1 MTGNVTAAM
10 RSRLC
15 ALSLSLCGFF
25 LATCLIVPGSA
36 LSNENV
42 VRIQD
47 TPPASGKFVRSD
59 RGYMVAYDQAIPGTH
74 ETIRMIPVPG
84 GVIEIQPPIERDA
97 VDDAVTLESA
107 KPLTRE
113 TTKIELQP
121 FWVSETEITMK
132 QLMPYRQ
139 LYYRIKK
146 KHPDEDAD
154 PIEFGHVDGVTG
166 PTDVYAPDVHFEYA
180 TELDAAAPSGS
191 QYMARQYT
199 KWLSLLTKHEY
210 RLPMRSEWQHACR
223 ALSHEEQAAT
233 KQATE
238 KQATIDTAS
247 HLDRHAVYAA
257 NATAK
262 PSLLVRRKSPNAWG
276 LFDMQGN
283 AAEWVIEDTARTGLQ
298 YGHVAMGG
306 HLRSDA
312 EDCQCDSMI
321 RSSLSWWDVDPD
333 FPRSPW
339 WTTSGDGLM
348 TGFRIIAPFVPMS
361 NEGKQIAWEPDSKE
375 LFDDVKARIEQGR
388 GTYGL
393 AQ

>member
-1 MTGNVTAAM
+1 MTGNVIAAM
-10 RSRLC
+10 RNHPC
-15 ALSLSLCGFF
+15 ALSLCGLF
-25 LATCLIVPGSA
+25 LATCLFMPGGA
-36 LSNENV
+36 LSNDNV
-42 VRIQD
+42 VRVQN
-47 TPPASGKFVRSD
+47 TPPASGKFIRSD
-59 RGYMVAYDQAIPGTH
+59 RGYMVAYDQVIPGTH

-97 VDDAVTLESA
+97 VDDAVTPEDAVTSESA
-107 KPLTRE
+107 KPLTRGA
-113 TTKIELQP
+113 TRVELQP

-146 KHPDEDAD
+146 KHPDEDGD
-154 PIEFGHVDGVTG
+154 PVKFGHVDGVTG

-180 TELDAAAPSGS
+180 TDLNAAAPSGS

-223 ALSHEEQAAT
+223 ALSQEQQAA
-233 KQATE
+233 E
-238 KQATIDTAS
+238 KQVTIRPANE
-247 HLDRHAVYAA
+247 LDRYAVHAA
-257 NATAK
+257 NATAQL
-262 PSLLVRRKSPNAWG
+262 SLLVRRKLPNAWG

-283 AAEWVIEDTARTGLQ
+283 AAEWVIEDTAPTGLR

-306 HLRSDA
+306 HLRSAA

-321 RSSLSWWDVDPD
+321 RSSSSWWDSDPD
-333 FPRSPW
+333 FPPSPW

-348 TGFRIIAPFVPMS
+348 TGFRIIAPLVPMS
-361 NEGKQIAWEPDSKE
+361 NEDKQTAWEPDSKK
-375 LFDDVKARIEQGR
+375 LFDDVEARIEQGR
-388 GTYGL
+388 GTYDL